1 MKSVLGVI
9 IIVLVLGVGGFFLMR
24 KNTPETPLVA
34 VSENAKGNE
43 GKIVQEPAPSLVSSL
58 KDAIGLGQKMQCTYT
73 IKNKDMVATSRASID
88 GQKFRSE
95 TEMNGMKMF
104 MLSDGETQYMWNSA
118 SQQGFKMD
126 KACLESLKSSVPES
140 AQGTG
145 NPTPQA
151 GDYQATL
158 DTATNVSCEPT
169 TSVDFSLPMEVS
181 FVDQC
186 AMMEQGK
193 KMMEQ
198 FKGQLPSGT
207 YPGQ

>member
-1 MKSVLGVI
+1 
-9 IIVLVLGVGGFFLMR
+9 
-24 KNTPETPLVA
+24 
-34 VSENAKGNE
+34 
-43 GKIVQEPAPSLVSSL
+43 
-58 KDAIGLGQKMQCTYT
+58 
-73 IKNKDMVATSRASID
+73 
-88 GQKFRSE
+88 
-95 TEMNGMKMF
+95 
-104 MLSDGETQYMWNSA
+104 MLSDGETQYMWNSG

-126 KACLESLKSSVPES
+126 KACLENLKSSVPES

-145 NPTPQA
+145 DRAPQA

-158 DTATNVSCEPT
+158 DMATNVSCEPT
-169 TSVDFSLPMEVS
+169 ASVDFSLPMEVS

-198 FKGQLPSGT
+198 FKGQLPPGT

>member
-9 IIVLVLGVGGFFLMR
+9 VVVLVLGVGGFFLMR
-24 KNTPETPLVA
+24 KNTPEAPLVA
-34 VSENAKGNE
+34 VSENGVGNE
-43 GKIVQEPAPSLVSSL
+43 KKMIQEPAPSLVSSL

-73 IKNKDMVATSRASID
+73 IKSNDTSVTSRASVD

-95 TEMNGMKMF
+95 TEINGMKMF

-145 NPTPQA
+145 NPAPQA

-169 TSVDFSLPMEVS
+169 ASVDFSLPMGVS

-198 FKGQLPSGT
+198 FKGQLPPGT